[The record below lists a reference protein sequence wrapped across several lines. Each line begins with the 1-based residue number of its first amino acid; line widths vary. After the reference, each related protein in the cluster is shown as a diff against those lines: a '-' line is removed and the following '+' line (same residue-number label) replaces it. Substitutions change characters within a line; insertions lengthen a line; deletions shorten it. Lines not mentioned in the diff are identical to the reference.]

1 MCLYFIGCSKS
12 DDVEIKK
19 IKVFIILKWIFI
31 NEFYWIRI
39 GYKIWWYVKN
49 IFVFVFVGRNL
60 INFKLIYFLIIY
72 KKY

>member
-39 GYKIWWYVKN
+39 GYKI
-49 IFVFVFVGRNL
+49 
-60 INFKLIYFLIIY
+60 
-72 KKY
+72 

>member
-31 NEFYWIRI
+31 NEFY
-39 GYKIWWYVKN
+39 
-49 IFVFVFVGRNL
+49 
-60 INFKLIYFLIIY
+60 
-72 KKY
+72 